1 MKIIDHLLDFSINK
15 LTKIRNKQ
23 KEKKRTLFT
32 TKEEKLFNRKGE
44 FIFKIDKNL
53 NIILHKDSVL
63 SKAILEGFE
72 QNELS
77 FLDSYLKVDDV
88 FFDIGA
94 NIGLFSLKA
103 SKLITSG
110 IIFSF
115 EPSPITFE
123 RLGNNIKMNNIN
135 NIHSYKIALSNN
147 VGTSNF
153 YLSLDGFDAW
163 NGFSIPLVGS
173 EFKRI
178 KTPITTL
185 DIFCKENN
193 ITKINLIKI
202 DVEGWEYNVLKG
214 AIDSIVNFSPDF
226 LIEFTEQNAISAGF
240 KCNDVYDFLAEL
252 GYKWLQIN
260 NQGELEI
267 AERKDYYEY
276 SNLIATKNLEQ
287 LKHRLKI
294 NM

>member
-44 FIFKIDKNL
+44 LIFKIDKNL

-63 SKAILEGFE
+63 SKAILDGFE
-72 QNELS
+72 ENELS

-115 EPSPITFE
+115 EPSG
-123 RLGNNIKMNNIN
+123 R
-135 NIHSYKIALSNN
+135 
-147 VGTSNF
+147 
-153 YLSLDGFDAW
+153 
-163 NGFSIPLVGS
+163 
-173 EFKRI
+173 
-178 KTPITTL
+178 
-185 DIFCKENN
+185 
-193 ITKINLIKI
+193 INLPVLSASI
-202 DVEGWEYNVLKG
+202 D
-214 AIDSIVNFSPDF
+214 
-226 LIEFTEQNAISAGF
+226 TIS
-240 KCNDVYDFLAEL
+240 
-252 GYKWLQIN
+252 
-260 NQGELEI
+260 
-267 AERKDYYEY
+267 
-276 SNLIATKNLEQ
+276 
-287 LKHRLKI
+287 
-294 NM
+294 